1 MSRKENQ
8 KASPVLPK
16 QNKDKDKA
24 PSPIK
29 SNQIQGNKAGK
40 GTSTQGVVS
49 PAGTHKLGA
58 PVSSSSASGKVGMG
72 KGVAAEVK
80 SGHQPKMKQGADRKE
95 DKHSTKEGVKNHTI
109 GETVPRKIEFSP
121 PRKDKVNRPE
131 DAIELKES
139 ASGRIPE
146 IQKTALAVDKGES

>member
-16 QNKDKDKA
+16 QSKDKDKV

-29 SNQIQGNKAGK
+29 TNQIQGNKAGK
-40 GTSTQGVVS
+40 GTSTQGAVS
-49 PAGTHKLGA
+49 PARIHKLGVL
-58 PVSSSSASGKVGMG
+58 VSSSSASGKVGMG
-72 KGVAAEVK
+72 KGVAAEAK

-95 DKHSTKEGVKNHTI
+95 DKQSTKEGVKNHTI
-109 GETVPRKIEFSP
+109 GETVPRKIDFNP
-121 PRKDKVNRPE
+121 PRKEKVNRPE

-139 ASGRIPE
+139 ALGRIPE
-146 IQKTALAVDKGES
+146 VQKTALAVDKGDS